1 MELEVGPRAM
11 DEDRL
16 ELKLGWPISRARAA
30 CVGEYYV
37 DMIWAIMTITP
48 ADQSFAFEG
57 SLTPPLVV

>member
-37 DMIWAIMTITP
+37 DMI
-48 ADQSFAFEG
+48 
-57 SLTPPLVV
+57 